1 MGTLDPSSPRRAYG
15 RITNIPSP
23 FPNHPQN
30 KNNQVQL
37 AALLGDYKSATAALS
52 DCGGAVEGARDSLE
66 GSKHSAQGAARALER
81 VEGVVRSMA
90 RARDGA
96 RWVRAPVS

>member
-1 MGTLDPSSPRRAYG
+1 VHLT
-15 RITNIPSP
+15 
-23 FPNHPQN
+23 
-30 KNNQVQL
+30 
-37 AALLGDYKSATAALS
+37 ALLGDYKSATAALTACV
-52 DCGGAVEGARDSLE
+52 DAVEKARDSLE

-96 RWVRAPVS
+96 RRVRVPVS